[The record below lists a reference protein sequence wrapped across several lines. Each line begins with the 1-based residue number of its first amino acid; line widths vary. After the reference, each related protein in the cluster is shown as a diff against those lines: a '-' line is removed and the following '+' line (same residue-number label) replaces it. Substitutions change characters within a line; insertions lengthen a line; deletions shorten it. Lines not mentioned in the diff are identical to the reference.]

1 MKKNFKPK
9 KLHEKDKQKLIK
21 KFPKI
26 KKTMKV
32 LI

>member
-21 KFPKI
+21 EFPKL
-26 KKTMKV
+26 KKGN
-32 LI
+32 